1 MKQPDYTN
9 FQPIDKLKIVL
20 GSVMNIQ
27 CKDEVLTCYIN
38 PNKLDLDEIDKLSY
52 YQQELYEVKLD
63 RVINREKFIESKFK
77 DGIEEITVKLKDI
90 GDMNIAR

>member
-27 CKDEVLTCYIN
+27 CKDEILTCYIN
-38 PNKLDLDEIDKLSY
+38 PNKLDLDEIDQLSF
-52 YQQELYEVKLD
+52 YQQEHYEVKLD

-90 GDMNIAR
+90 GDMTIAR